1 MICGIF
7 TKNVEPALTLFS
19 RLERAKEGDSGL
31 EGKENSDLE
40 EVYLSL
46 NNVYIIYK
54 NLDLNDP
61 LSSPGFGCKRR

>member
-1 MICGIF
+1 MNCGIS

-46 NNVYIIYK
+46 FKDIQSEPE
-54 NLDLNDP
+54 L
-61 LSSPGFGCKRR
+61 PGSGCKRR